1 MKHIINTVSHSDKGE
16 GSSLLRDNYSKLLY
30 VIPMLYFSVF
40 VEGGGSSIQIQ
51 VCLYVITSNFS
62 L

>member
-40 VEGGGSSIQIQ
+40 VGGGRLFNPDTSVSICDYI
-51 VCLYVITSNFS
+51 
-62 L
+62 

>member
-40 VEGGGSSIQIQ
+40 VGGGGLFNPDTSVSICDYI
-51 VCLYVITSNFS
+51 
-62 L
+62 